1 MHLSVREA
9 RDLCEGIL
17 LRHGFSR
24 EDSALITDVLVEAH
38 LWGRSD
44 SGLAHLR
51 HIAAAK
57 GERKPVSII
66 REDAQSVLLDG
77 GNNPGFLVTSRAMLS
92 AIAKAKQSG
101 LAMAAARNA
110 YLGGINGYYVAMAA
124 RENLIGVISIS
135 SGQRVAPAGGIDPV
149 FGTNPIA
156 VAIPTA
162 DDPIILDMATSATN
176 VGGLHRAARLEELLP
191 PGFAI
196 GPDGEVTTDPKRALE
211 GAILP
216 FGGHKG
222 SGLAMIVQCLGLLAG
237 GPIVPKGIA
246 DFGYFMLALD
256 PARFMPI
263 EDFKA
268 RMSELVAIVRGSRP
282 AANVDAVRVPGERS
296 LQARARHLV
305 EGIDIDDKLYAELRG
320 L

>member
-1 MHLSVREA
+1 
-9 RDLCEGIL
+9 
-17 LRHGFSR
+17 
-24 EDSALITDVLVEAH
+24 
-38 LWGRSD
+38 
-44 SGLAHLR
+44 
-51 HIAAAK
+51 
-57 GERKPVSII
+57 
-66 REDAQSVLLDG
+66 
-77 GNNPGFLVTSRAMLS
+77 MLS

-101 LAMAAARNA
+101 LAMAAACNA

-162 DDPIILDMATSATN
+162 DDPVILDMATSATN
-176 VGGLHRAARLEELLP
+176 VGGLHRAARLEESLP

-196 GPDGEVTTDPKRALE
+196 GPDGEATTDPRRAME

-246 DFGYFMLALD
+246 DFGYFMLVLD

-282 AANVDAVRVPGERS
+282 AADFAAVRVPGERS
-296 LQARARHLV
+296 LHMRARHLI
-305 EGIDIDDKLYAELRG
+305 EGIDIDDRLYAELRG